1 MLVNACNIDLT
12 FYCQLSLTSID
23 IIFGANE
30 IKSILK
36 KKGGKKGRNKST
48 TKTCQ
53 QKTSLE
59 TYYIEIHTGICS
71 MA

>member
-36 KKGGKKGRNKST
+36 KKRRKKS
-48 TKTCQ
+48 
-53 QKTSLE
+53 QK
-59 TYYIEIHTGICS
+59 
-71 MA
+71 